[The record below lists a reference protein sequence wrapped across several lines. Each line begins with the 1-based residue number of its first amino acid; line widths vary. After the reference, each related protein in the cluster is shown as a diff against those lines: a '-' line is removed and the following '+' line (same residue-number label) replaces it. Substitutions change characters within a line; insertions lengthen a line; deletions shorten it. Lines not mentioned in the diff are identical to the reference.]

1 MKKVKELM
9 TKDVVTINKEK
20 TIVEAAQII
29 GDKGVGS
36 LVITDNGNIV
46 GVLTE
51 RDMITKCIAKGCDPS
66 KTKVSEIMSSPVVA
80 IDPEADIIDAA
91 KLMVSKMIRRLP
103 VLDGGKLVG
112 IITTYDLVKNV
123 SKGKRKEDSLIYLAA
138 EYEVF

>member
-1 MKKVKELM
+1 M

>member
-1 MKKVKELM
+1 M

-20 TIVEAAQII
+20 TIVEAAQVI

-51 RDMITKCIAKGCDPS
+51 RDIITKCVAKGCEPS

-103 VLDGGKLVG
+103 VLEGGKLVG

>member
-1 MKKVKELM
+1 MKRVKELM
-9 TKDVVTINKEK
+9 TKDVVTINKES
-20 TIVEAAQII
+20 TIVDAAKIM
-29 GDKGVGS
+29 DEKGVGAM
-36 LVITDNGNIV
+36 VITDKGNIL

-51 RDMITKCIAKGCDPS
+51 RDIIARCVAKGCDPS
-66 KTKVSEIMSSPVVA
+66 KTKASEIMSTPVVA
-80 IDPEADIIDAA
+80 IDPEADIVDAA

-112 IITTYDLVKNV
+112 IVTTYDLVKNV

>member
-1 MKKVKELM
+1 LKKVKELM

-20 TIVEAAQII
+20 TIVDAAKVI
-29 GDKGVGS
+29 DERGVGS
-36 LVITDNGNIV
+36 IVVTDDGNIV

-51 RDMITKCIAKGCDPS
+51 RDIITRCVAKECDAA
-66 KTKVSEIMSSPVVA
+66 KTKVSDIMSTPVVA
-80 IDPEADIIDAA
+80 IDPEADILDAA

-112 IITTYDLVKNV
+112 IVTTYDLVKNV